1 MEYDESIPVAQH
13 PRSSVTIG
21 LMCTGING
29 ASNSINVE
37 GLLMLQKSH
46 SQPTTGWM
54 VRKKTRRKEWDF
66 NDQPVSTGKRR
77 ISEPSAGSQVSECFW
92 EATSPPPNLHGWLHG
107 ECRFL
112 FFFLCLAFQEITS
125 LKQLDFEFTKSGSMI
140 PPVLG
145 NMVCFKIQIC
155 RPKNM
160 SLKNQNKK
168 KRQKKRL
175 QMFHAI

>member
-1 MEYDESIPVAQH
+1 MFL
-13 PRSSVTIG
+13 G
-21 LMCTGING
+21 M
-29 ASNSINVE
+29 
-37 GLLMLQKSH
+37 LLGSH
-46 SQPTTGWM
+46 
-54 VRKKTRRKEWDF
+54 F
-66 NDQPVSTGKRR
+66 
-77 ISEPSAGSQVSECFW
+77 
-92 EATSPPPNLHGWLHG
+92 PPPNLHGWLHG

-112 FFFLCLAFQEITS
+112 FFLLVLAFQEITS

-168 KRQKKRL
+168 KNGKKNGCKCFMQYKTRQKHIRSKRRRRSSFPVL
-175 QMFHAI
+175 ATWTNIHDVSAMKWY

>member
-1 MEYDESIPVAQH
+1 MVLKPV
-13 PRSSVTIG
+13 VN
-21 LMCTGING
+21 NG
-29 ASNSINVE
+29 KNY
-37 GLLMLQKSH
+37 
-46 SQPTTGWM
+46 QP
-54 VRKKTRRKEWDF
+54 
-66 NDQPVSTGKRR
+66 QLVSG
-77 ISEPSAGSQVSECFW
+77 ISEPSTGSQVSECFWECFW

-112 FFFLCLAFQEITS
+112 FFLLVLAFQEITS

-168 KRQKKRL
+168 KTAKKTAANVSCNIRQDRNTYDQKGGAGVLFRCWL
-175 QMFHAI
+175 HGLTSMT